1 MSQDNQKLK
10 FVACCRV
17 CWWRLLEDTG
27 AQNGGGWIGEEAQP
41 AAVIASKLVGE
52 GQLGKL
58 LVDLKFGT

>member
-1 MSQDNQKLK
+1 MD
-10 FVACCRV
+10 
-17 CWWRLLEDTG
+17 DTG
-27 AQNGGGWIGEEAQP
+27 AQSGGGWIGEEAQP